1 MTTATDGEE
10 THAASEALDRVV
22 LRYLHRRGYSSA
34 AGVLRMEA
42 KIAEKAQKGAAEAGM
57 SLASAMGADATISDH
72 LLFHTETEADPRALV
87 DGYGALRNWAHN
99 SLDLYKVGDVR
110 TREGVMRRGE
120 ANEAA
125 ATRST
130 GREFEGWVGWR
141 TNARD
146 DEMTDVR

>member
-42 KIAEKAQKGAAEAGM
+42 KIAEKAQKGAAESGM

-72 LLFHTETEADPRALV
+72 LLFHTEAEADPRALV
-87 DGYGALRNWAHN
+87 DGYGALRDWAHN
-99 SLDLYKVGDVR
+99 SLDLYKVGDFER
-110 TREGVMRRGE
+110 ARGAMRRGE
-120 ANEAA
+120 SRRTRRRRRARRDANSRVGSVGEPTR
-125 ATRST
+125 ATTR
-130 GREFEGWVGWR
+130 
-141 TNARD
+141 
-146 DEMTDVR
+146 